1 MADLENI
8 EKKLDLILQNQQELE
23 NRMSKI
29 ENSIKRIES
38 DIYLDDDFDLE
49 ITCPYCNYEF
59 VVDMDEDRKEVT
71 CPECENVIELDWS
84 GDVDDFECGPEGCA
98 GCHGCGHDDIEEDDM

>member
-8 EKKLDLILQNQQELE
+8 EKKLDLILKNQKELE
-23 NRMSKI
+23 NKI
-29 ENSIKRIES
+29 NKLENSINRIES
-38 DIYLDDDFDLE
+38 DIYLDEDFDLE

-71 CPECENVIELDWS
+71 CPECENVIELDWT
-84 GDVDDFECGPEGCA
+84 GDLDDFECGTEGCS
-98 GCHGCGHDDIEEDDM
+98 GCHGCGHDDIEDDDM